1 MEEQKEYKGPEW
13 LPYTEPSLNW
23 INRRLGGVLVSL
35 VFLILGV
42 IAAFML
48 RDFNVG
54 PDEAGTAWGEIVG
67 TVWVTFSSIV
77 LGWQLE
83 LWFDEVKSGDKHR
96 ERAIDIGREIEDYLR
111 TQAQDWQNTLNA
123 LTLKNPSDDLMEIIL
138 FFWVDEQVRVRSTIE
153 RSANVIETLGY
164 SSSHFIQRMIKRYIG
179 LRDRATEL
187 ALATVQDD
195 SNMEK
200 KLRIMLKK
208 LDSLND
214 NLLAATADDA
224 NIFTTHDT
232 TDYAE
237 NQASSEIP
245 DETNSSL
252 E

>member
-1 MEEQKEYKGPEW
+1 
-13 LPYTEPSLNW
+13 
-23 INRRLGGVLVSL
+23 
-35 VFLILGV
+35 
-42 IAAFML
+42 
-48 RDFNVG
+48 
-54 PDEAGTAWGEIVG
+54 
-67 TVWVTFSSIV
+67 
-77 LGWQLE
+77 
-83 LWFDEVKSGDKHR
+83 
-96 ERAIDIGREIEDYLR
+96 
-111 TQAQDWQNTLNA
+111 
-123 LTLKNPSDDLMEIIL
+123 MEIIL

-195 SNMEK
+195 PNMEK

-224 NIFTTHDT
+224 NIVTAHKTA
-232 TDYAE
+232 DYAE
-237 NQASSEIP
+237 NQASSELDVEIP
-245 DETNSSL
+245 DETDPSV